1 MIATQYKI
9 ILPSDYDMDIIKNRV
24 KLNGHKTDRFQDLK
38 FKLYLITENK
48 INSNI
53 QNSYSPLYLWKSNE
67 GLNKFLFEGYYDN
80 ILSSFGW
87 QTVNIGIP
95 LIDTTTNKILS
106 SKYLFEFSCEIN
118 PSNSLKNIQNQIKS
132 EIPKISN
139 AEYIIIYN
147 PDKWM
152 YSAFYFID
160 DPKMTRDIP
169 GTTYTILHISPEDN
183 TK

>member
-9 ILPSDYDMDIIKNRV
+9 TLPSDYDMEIIKNRV
-24 KLNGHKTDRFQDLK
+24 KLNGHKTDGFQDLK

-48 INSNI
+48 TNSNI

-95 LIDTTTNKILS
+95 LIDTTTNKIL
-106 SKYLFEFSCEIN
+106 YLVSIFL
-118 PSNSLKNIQNQIKS
+118 NSLVRS
-132 EIPKISN
+132 TP
-139 AEYIIIYN
+139 A
-147 PDKWM
+147 
-152 YSAFYFID
+152 AA
-160 DPKMTRDIP
+160 
-169 GTTYTILHISPEDN
+169 
-183 TK
+183 